1 MIQRRVADALRK
13 QDWFTV
19 VIEFVLVVA
28 GVLVALQFDNWNEDR
43 QDRLD
48 EIYYL
53 GRILADIDDSIA
65 SNNATIDYLDRKAE
79 SSSWVVGKLRDAS
92 LEQDEEPQFKERF
105 LEIGDW
111 RTGDF
116 IDSTLQ
122 ELRSS
127 GRMHIIRSRALRERL
142 GRFELR
148 LESHRR
154 ARDNL
159 GDFQKAL
166 ELEIMAR
173 IDRFNVD
180 GKETLISSFDEL
192 TEDKVLIRYLDR
204 HALFYAARLGNV
216 RELQGYLDELR
227 QHTQQALQAVTK

>member
-13 QDWFTV
+13 QDWSTV
-19 VIEFVLVVA
+19 IIEFVLVVA

-65 SNNATIDYLDRKAE
+65 SNNATIDYLERKAQ
-79 SSSWVVGKLRDAS
+79 SSSWVVAKLRDGS
-92 LEQDEEPQFKERF
+92 LEQGEESEFKERY

-127 GRMHIIRSRALRERL
+127 GRLHIIRSRALRERL

-159 GDFQKAL
+159 GDFQKSL

-173 IDRFNVD
+173 IDRFNID
-180 GKETLISSFDEL
+180 GQETLLSSFDEL
-192 TEDKVLIRYLDR
+192 AQDKVLIRYLDR

-216 RELQGYLDELR
+216 RELQGSLDELR
-227 QHTQQALQAVTK
+227 QHAEQALQAAIK